1 MAVPKFI
8 RKDQLSESKI
18 PWRVQELK
26 EEATPLT
33 RGMVVGMERGENPG
47 NYLEL
52 GIAIA

>member
-1 MAVPKFI
+1 M
-8 RKDQLSESKI
+8 
-18 PWRVQELK
+18 QELK